1 MFSGIYALNPKIKLD
16 PQSNYNCSSKFRQIS
31 QKNKELTRIIVG
43 LHCCTN
49 FIGLANANK
58 LAFQILLSRTWKCV
72 AVKIFHAYWKIYLKC
87 TLSILGARIYLC
99 CYQTWHQC
107 QEFASA
113 TPGSTV
119 LSLISLLI
127 HRTSWDLW

>member
-58 LAFQILLSRTWKCV
+58 LAFQTLLSRTWKCV
-72 AVKIFHAYWKIYLKC
+72 AVKIFHAY
-87 TLSILGARIYLC
+87 
-99 CYQTWHQC
+99 
-107 QEFASA
+107 
-113 TPGSTV
+113 
-119 LSLISLLI
+119 
-127 HRTSWDLW
+127 